1 MMSATNHHAP
11 IRRILLA
18 LDTATHNIAAF
29 EAATGLAARLDAE
42 LHALF
47 VEDINLLRLAALPFA
62 RETRLTS
69 ATTRR
74 LQNQDIERALRAEAT
89 RAQATLATV
98 ATRLNVRWSFQ
109 VTRGQVAARI
119 CEEAL
124 ETDLVALTVTGSVPT
139 ELTHIA
145 ATIETVMR
153 GAACPLLML
162 QPGVGIRPPF
172 VIVYDGSPASAR
184 ALRLAGQLA
193 QGEAE
198 AARVTVLLVSIEPP
212 VLRRLRAE
220 ADALLAGTKLTA
232 EFPALAR
239 TDAAAI
245 ARAVQAASAGTLL
258 MAADSL
264 VFNGEA
270 RRRLLAELECAA
282 LLTR

>member
-1 MMSATNHHAP
+1 MSTTNQHVP

-18 LDTATHNIAAF
+18 LDTATHSLAAF
-29 EAATGLAARLDAE
+29 EAATALAARLDAE

-62 RETRLTS
+62 RETCLTS

-74 LQNQDIERALRAEAT
+74 LQNPDMERALRAEAT

-109 VTRGQVAARI
+109 VTRGQMAAQVS
-119 CEEAL
+119 EAAV
-124 ETDLVALTVTGSVPT
+124 ETDLIALTFSGGAPAG
-139 ELTHIA
+139 LAHIA
-145 ATIETVMR
+145 ATMETVMQ
-153 GAACPLLML
+153 GAPCPLLML
-162 QPGVGIRPPF
+162 PPDAGIRPPF
-172 VIVYDGSPASAR
+172 VVIYDGSPASAR

-193 QGEAE
+193 QAE
-198 AARVTVLLVSIEPP
+198 SAGVTVLLASIEPP

-220 ADALLAGTKLTA
+220 ADALLAGTTLTA
-232 EFPALAR
+232 EFPALVR
-239 TDAAAI
+239 TDAAAM

-258 MAADSL
+258 MAADSP
-264 VFNGEA
+264 VFDGDV
-270 RRRLLAELECAA
+270 RRRLLKELACAA